1 MPTFLDTGTVLEIKR
16 VLWNG
21 MSHEKTAAMFDI
33 AQSHV
38 SRICNGRSWPE
49 IEWPDGTVGGMNER
63 KKMQIW
69 RGRKKNSWIPERV
82 VDPKTRAMAAT
93 AAERVAEIMARG
105 GLTEKEREEIGFG
118 SEDEKT

>member
-1 MPTFLDTGTVLEIKR
+1 MPTFLDIETVLEMKK

-21 MSHEKTAAMFDI
+21 MSHDRVAAIFDI
-33 AQSHV
+33 SQTHV
-38 SRICNGRSWPE
+38 SRICNGRAWPE
-49 IEWPDGTVGGMNER
+49 IEWPDRTIGGMKPER
-63 KKMQIW
+63 KMQIW

-82 VDPKTRAMAAT
+82 ADPKTKALAAT
-93 AAERVAEIMARG
+93 VAEKVAEIMARG